1 VVEPKSKFLF
11 AAKLAFKLAL
21 TTLNFYAEFQCGI
34 SINLFTATVHINRA
48 LILTTV
54 LQYQKNQEQRICFK
68 FCVLKKKMW
77 KDNS

>member
-1 VVEPKSKFLF
+1 V
-11 AAKLAFKLAL
+11 
-21 TTLNFYAEFQCGI
+21 EFQCGVSI
-34 SINLFTATVHINRA
+34 SLFTATVHITRP

-54 LQYQKNQEQRICFK
+54 LQYQKNQEQRICLK